1 MTFKNEATDS
11 IDLRVRAMESQ
22 KAWVS
27 SMLGLDKAKEKWNH
41 MKGPNPLM
49 LQGLDRS

>member
-1 MTFKNEATDS
+1 MTFKTSANDA

-27 SMLGLDKAKEKWNH
+27 SMLGMDKAKEKWNH
-41 MKGPNPLM
+41 MKGPNPLVM
-49 LQGLDRS
+49 MGLDRS